1 MFHFTIRDLL
11 WLMVVV
17 ALVAVWRTDL
27 ARQEVI
33 YRDMLKD
40 HDIATDEFQ
49 ELTDRVRYN
58 PALKAELTELRKA
71 GWQFAKLQLAER
83 RALHERYVNLRI
95 KAHKLPTPASHR
107 ARDDAKPSVE
117 TTQP

>member
-11 WLMVVV
+11 WLMAVV

-49 ELTDRVRYN
+49 ELTDRVR
-58 PALKAELTELRKA
+58 
-71 GWQFAKLQLAER
+71 
-83 RALHERYVNLRI
+83 
-95 KAHKLPTPASHR
+95 
-107 ARDDAKPSVE
+107 
-117 TTQP
+117 